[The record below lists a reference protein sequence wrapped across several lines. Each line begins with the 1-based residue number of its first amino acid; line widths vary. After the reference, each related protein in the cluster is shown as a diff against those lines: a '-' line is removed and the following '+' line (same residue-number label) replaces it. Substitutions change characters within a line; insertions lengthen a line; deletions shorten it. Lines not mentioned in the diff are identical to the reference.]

1 MYKTMRLPKKLLLCT
16 VLFLILSI
24 LFLIVADAMQTEKTY
39 AHLFPELYA
48 SAQDKKD
55 AVQKTA
61 YITFDD
67 GPSKVTPAILDALK
81 EANVKA
87 TFFVIGRTSEQ
98 DVATLRRI
106 HEEGH
111 SIGIHSYSHKYKEIY
126 RSVEAYLEDF
136 SEIEAWIYALT
147 GEHPQIFRFPGGS
160 NNSSAKKSLMVDIAT
175 EMTRRGYIYHDW
187 NVIAHDDQKTIY
199 SADQLYQNVV
209 KSAKNKLDRDLT
221 LLFHDNST
229 RKTTAEALPKV
240 IEYFRSQGYVFE
252 KITPETK
259 PIQFNKPKAEE

>member
-1 MYKTMRLPKKLLLCT
+1 MYKTMKIQKKFLLCT
-16 VLFLILSI
+16 VVFLVLSI
-24 LFLIVADAMQTEKTY
+24 LFLIVADAVTAEKTY

-48 SAQDKKD
+48 SAEDKKE

-98 DVATLRRI
+98 DIATLKRI

-136 SEIEAWIYALT
+136 SEIETWLYALT
-147 GEHPQIFRFPGGS
+147 GEHTQIFRFPGGS
-160 NNSSAKKSLMVDIAT
+160 NNSTAKKSLMIDIAT
-175 EMTRRGYIYHDW
+175 EMTRRGYIYYDW
-187 NVIAHDDQKTIY
+187 NVIAHDDQKTVY
-199 SADQLYQNVV
+199 SANQLYQNVV
-209 KSAKNKLDRDLT
+209 KSAKNKLNRNLI

-229 RKTTAEALPKV
+229 RMTTAEAIPKV
-240 IEYFRSQGYVFE
+240 IEYFRAQGYVFD
-252 KITPETK
+252 KITPDTT
-259 PIQFNKPKAEE
+259 PIQFNKPKTEK